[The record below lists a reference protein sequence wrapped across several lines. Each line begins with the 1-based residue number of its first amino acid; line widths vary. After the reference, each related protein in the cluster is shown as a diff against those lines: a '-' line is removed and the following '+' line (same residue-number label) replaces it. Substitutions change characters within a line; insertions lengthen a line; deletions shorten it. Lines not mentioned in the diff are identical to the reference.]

1 MVLRVLIFVLL
12 LVEFEGM
19 KVNSESGFVGK
30 TFQLTALSFEVA
42 KLFSVAGGGMGE
54 GEKFGFFGGDDVK
67 TGGEFIIV
75 VINQDSR
82 RGSWNRGGGR
92 DSGS

>member
-30 TFQLTALSFEVA
+30 KFQLTALSFEVA
-42 KLFSVAGGGMGE
+42 KLVSVPGE
-54 GEKFGFFGGDDVK
+54 EWV
-67 TGGEFIIV
+67 
-75 VINQDSR
+75 
-82 RGSWNRGGGR
+82 
-92 DSGS
+92 